1 METIGMR
8 NILVISLVFL
18 LSMVCHAQKIA
29 TSELN
34 GTKWKL
40 VSPVS
45 DYCERGMSFTM
56 TTRTTTAKFKK
67 NKKEFQFPLK
77 TGKEFNCP
85 LKYYISSS
93 IPETFDSTR
102 IGKSRRGTYII
113 QFVDNKVFW
122 FKIVELSNTKM
133 TLLSKYGQTI
143 IYQKIK

>member
-34 GTKWKL
+34 GTKWKEI
-40 VSPVS
+40 SPTY
-45 DYCERGMSFTM
+45 DYCERGMTFTM
-56 TTRTTTAKFKK
+56 DTRTTSTKFY
-67 NKKEFQFPLK
+67 K

-113 QFVDNKVFW
+113 LFVDNKVFW

>member
-18 LSMVCHAQKIA
+18 LSMAHHAQKIA

-56 TTRTTTAKFKK
+56 TTCTTTTKFKK
-67 NKKEFQFPLK
+67 NE
-77 TGKEFNCP
+77 
-85 LKYYISSS
+85 IV
-93 IPETFDSTR
+93 
-102 IGKSRRGTYII
+102 KSRITI
-113 QFVDNKVFW
+113 QVIPVWKW
-122 FKIVELSNTKM
+122 LITE
-133 TLLSKYGQTI
+133 
-143 IYQKIK
+143 

>member
-34 GTKWKL
+34 GTKWKEI
-40 VSPVS
+40 SPTY
-45 DYCERGMSFTM
+45 DYCERGMTFTM
-56 TTRTTTAKFKK
+56 DTRTTSTKFY
-67 NKKEFQFPLK
+67 K

-93 IPETFDSTR
+93 IPETFDSIR

>member
-1 METIGMR
+1 MR

-34 GTKWKL
+34 GTKWKEI
-40 VSPVS
+40 SPTY
-45 DYCERGMSFTM
+45 DYCERGMTFTM
-56 TTRTTTAKFKK
+56 DTRTTSTKFYKI
-67 NKKEFQFPLK
+67 
-77 TGKEFNCP
+77 GKEFNCP

-93 IPETFDSTR
+93 IPETFDSTQ

>member
-1 METIGMR
+1 MR

-56 TTRTTTAKFKK
+56 TTCTTTTKFKK
-67 NKKEFQFPLK
+67 NE
-77 TGKEFNCP
+77 
-85 LKYYISSS
+85 IV
-93 IPETFDSTR
+93 
-102 IGKSRRGTYII
+102 KSRITI
-113 QFVDNKVFW
+113 QVIRVWKW
-122 FKIVELSNTKM
+122 LITE
-133 TLLSKYGQTI
+133 
-143 IYQKIK
+143 

>member
-34 GTKWKL
+34 GTKWKEI
-40 VSPVS
+40 SPTY
-45 DYCERGMSFTM
+45 DYCERGMTFTM
-56 TTRTTTAKFKK
+56 DTRTTSTKFY
-67 NKKEFQFPLK
+67 K

-93 IPETFDSTR
+93 IPEIFDSTQ

>member
-1 METIGMR
+1 MR

-34 GTKWKL
+34 GTKWKEI
-40 VSPVS
+40 SPTY
-45 DYCERGMSFTM
+45 DYCERGMTFTM
-56 TTRTTTAKFKK
+56 DTRTTSTKFY
-67 NKKEFQFPLK
+67 K
-77 TGKEFNCP
+77 TGKEFNCT

-93 IPETFDSTR
+93 IPETFDSTQ

>member
-34 GTKWKL
+34 GTKWKEI
-40 VSPVS
+40 SPTY
-45 DYCERGMSFTM
+45 DYSERGMTFTM
-56 TTRTTTAKFKK
+56 DTRTTSTKFY
-67 NKKEFQFPLK
+67 K

-93 IPETFDSTR
+93 IPETFDSTQ